1 MPVEKSSTT
10 VYTPLDDGTGVLL
23 NVETLFYFSLNRT
36 GAALWQELEANNPS
50 TLDDLTRVLCERFDV
65 ERDAARREIDDFVK
79 QLERLK
85 MVRIV

>member
-36 GAALWQELEANNPS
+36 GAALWQELEANNSS
-50 TLDDLTRVLCERFDV
+50 TVDDLTRVLCERFDV
-65 ERDAARREIDDFVK
+65 DKDAARPEIDDFVK

-85 MVRIV
+85 IVRIV

>member
-36 GAALWQELEANNPS
+36 GAALWLELEANNSS
-50 TLDDLTRVLCERFDV
+50 TVEDLTRVICDRFDV
-65 ERDAARREIDDFVK
+65 DQDAARLEIDDFVK

-85 MVRIV
+85 IVRIV

>member
-10 VYTPLDDGTGVLL
+10 VYTPLDDGTAVLL

-36 GAALWQELEANNPS
+36 GAVLWQEIEANNS
-50 TLDDLTRVLCERFDV
+50 TTVDDLTRVVCERFDV
-65 ERDAARREIDDFVK
+65 DLDEARSEIDDFVR

-85 MVRIV
+85 IVRIA